1 MKKILILFLLPILL
15 IAQDSWVEIEF
26 QFDNYA
32 EEVSWSFYNETDTIS
47 MDSVGYEYLQPN
59 AYEFIEL
66 NSGQWTFELL
76 DSFGDGLSWPNDGYC
91 LVTRYSKIWIRT
103 SSQRS

>member
-32 EEVSWSFYNETDTIS
+32 DEVSWA
-47 MDSVGYEYLQPN
+47 Q
-59 AYEFIEL
+59 
-66 NSGQWTFELL
+66 LL
-76 DSFGDGLSWPNDGYC
+76 F
-91 LVTRYSKIWIRT
+91 RT
-103 SSQRS
+103 